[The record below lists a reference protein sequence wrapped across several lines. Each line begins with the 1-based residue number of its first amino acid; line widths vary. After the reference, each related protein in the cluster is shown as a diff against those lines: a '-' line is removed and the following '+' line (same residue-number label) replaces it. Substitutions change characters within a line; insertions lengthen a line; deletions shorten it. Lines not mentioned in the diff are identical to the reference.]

1 MAAFSELSVDDLKR
15 NNAYFFIS
23 SLVYDKQK
31 NILLD
36 IMYGYLSDKAV
47 TKNDTREAI

>member
-15 NNAYFFIS
+15 NNAQFFYFFS
-23 SLVYDKQK
+23 RLRQAKK
-31 NILLD
+31 HLLD
-36 IMYGYLSDKAV
+36 IMYGYPCDKAV